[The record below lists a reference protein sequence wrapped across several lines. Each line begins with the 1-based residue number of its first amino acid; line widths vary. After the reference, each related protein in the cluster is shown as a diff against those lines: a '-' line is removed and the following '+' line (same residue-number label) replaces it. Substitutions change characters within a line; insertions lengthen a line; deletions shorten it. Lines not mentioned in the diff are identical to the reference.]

1 MTEPRIW
8 VLVDGISGHESQ
20 SLGVAEALGLPFE
33 TRKIAHAG
41 LAGQAN
47 ALGLAALG
55 GLTPEAKAGLKPPW
69 PEIVIAAGRRLA
81 PVARAIK
88 RKCAGAAKLVQIM
101 DPGRGFGAFDLVAA
115 PRHDG
120 CRARDNLIETTGAP
134 NRVTAAKL
142 SAGAQSWRAKC
153 EDIPKPFIA
162 LLLGGS
168 TRRRPFGPALAAEL
182 GGKASVLA
190 GGAGG
195 SLLVLTSRRTEA
207 DAIEALAGAIDVAA
221 HIHRFGQGRE
231 NPYYGFLGLADAII
245 VTGDSMSMCSEACT
259 TGKPVYIFA
268 PPAIVKPAFARL
280 HQELFDLSMARPLGE
295 AFEAWTYPRL
305 DAASEIA
312 AEIRKRFG
320 LPAARNR

>member
-1 MTEPRIW
+1 MTKPRMW

-33 TRKIAHAG
+33 TRKITYAGFAGHA
-41 LAGQAN
+41 N
-47 ALGLAALG
+47 TLGFAVLG
-55 GLTPEAKAGLKPPW
+55 GLTPEAKEGLKPPW

-88 RKCAGAAKLVQIM
+88 RNCAGAAKLVQIM
-101 DPGRGFGAFDLVAA
+101 DPGRGFGAFDLVAV
-115 PRHDG
+115 PRHDR

-134 NRVTAAKL
+134 NRVTVAKL
-142 SAGAQSWRAKC
+142 SDGAERWRAKC
-153 EDIPKPFIA
+153 AELPKPLIA

-168 TRRRPFGPALAAEL
+168 TRRRPFGPDLAAEL
-182 GGKASVLA
+182 AGQASVLA

-195 SLLVLTSRRTEA
+195 SLLVLTSRRTEEA
-207 DAIEALAGAIDVAA
+207 AIEVLAGAIDVPAQ
-221 HIHRFGQGRE
+221 IHRFGQGRE
-231 NPYYGFLGLADAII
+231 NPYFGFLGLADAII

-268 PPAIVKPAFARL
+268 PAAIVKPAFARL
-280 HQELFDLSMARPLGE
+280 HRELFDLSMARPLGGT
-295 AFEAWTYPRL
+295 FEAWTYPRL

-320 LPAARNR
+320 LPAARYR

>member
-1 MTEPRIW
+1 MTELRIW

-33 TRKIAHAG
+33 TRKITYAGFAGHA
-41 LAGQAN
+41 N
-47 ALGLAALG
+47 RLGFAALG
-55 GLTPEAKAGLKPPW
+55 GLTAEAKAGLKPPW

-88 RKCAGAAKLVQIM
+88 RKCAGAARLVQIM
-101 DPGRGFGAFDLVAA
+101 DPGRGFGAFDLVAV
-115 PRHDG
+115 PRHDR
-120 CRARDNLIETTGAP
+120 CRARKNLFETTGAP
-134 NRVTAAKL
+134 NRVTTAKL
-142 SAGAQSWRAKC
+142 SAGAERWRSKC
-153 EDIPKPFIA
+153 AELPEPLIA

-168 TRRRPFGPALAAEL
+168 TRRRPFGPELAAALGRKASALAA
-182 GGKASVLA
+182 
-190 GGAGG
+190 GAGG
-195 SLLVLTSRRTEA
+195 SLLVLTSRRSGT
-207 DAIEALAGAIDVAA
+207 DAIEALAGAVDVPA

-268 PPAIVKPAFARL
+268 PPAIVKPAFAGL
-280 HQELFDLSMARPLGE
+280 HQELYDLSMARPLAE
-295 AFEAWTYPRL
+295 TFEAWAYPRL
-305 DAASEIA
+305 DAAAGIA

-320 LPAARNR
+320 LPAARYL